1 MNKVSVI
8 IPVYNVEKYLEKC
21 ISSVL
26 KQNMI
31 DLEIII
37 CNDAST
43 DDSAKIIEKYI
54 KIDNRIKLITH
65 KENQGLSI
73 SRNDGIEIASGEYIF
88 LLDSDDYIMENVL
101 TILFIK

>member
-54 KIDNRIKLITH
+54 KIDNKI
-65 KENQGLSI
+65 NYS
-73 SRNDGIEIASGEYIF
+73 
-88 LLDSDDYIMENVL
+88 
-101 TILFIK
+101 